1 MVKLVALY
9 SPPPESADFARHFD
23 TVHLPLLRTVR
34 GLQSLEVTRITGAA
48 FGESRFTYMVELL
61 FATRDAADA
70 ALASREGKA
79 VARDLLAFAGPHVT
93 LFQGETEALSVE
105 PSM

>member
-1 MVKLVALY
+1 
-9 SPPPESADFARHFD
+9 
-23 TVHLPLLRTVR
+23 
-34 GLQSLEVTRITGAA
+34 
-48 FGESRFTYMVELL
+48 MVELL

-105 PSM
+105 PSI